1 MYVRYILIL
10 WSRCNKPEVQVH
22 LHTHTHS
29 QTHVVA
35 FRFVTQFLLKAKFSL
50 AKKRLGIGNNKA
62 HRTLVA
68 SLCGLNK
75 VGKEVT

>member
-35 FRFVTQFLLKAKFSL
+35 FRFVTQFQLKAKFSL
-50 AKKRLGIGNNKA
+50 AWPRSAWG
-62 HRTLVA
+62 
-68 SLCGLNK
+68 
-75 VGKEVT
+75 